1 MQCVIKVEILEQSL
15 PPASPS
21 SIAPR
26 ACRLGLPSVGGLSA
40 EESVQAIW
48 EQNQTPMRTEG
59 TERKE
64 DRAIPGAGCKLR
76 NRTRNMGPKKTV
88 FPQLGL
94 YQTVVDLL

>member
-1 MQCVIKVEILEQSL
+1 
-15 PPASPS
+15 
-21 SIAPR
+21 
-26 ACRLGLPSVGGLSA
+26 
-40 EESVQAIW
+40 
-48 EQNQTPMRTEG
+48 MRSEG

-64 DRAIPGAGCKLR
+64 DRAMPGAGCKLR